1 MIFVVYLLA
10 LIHCLLAFVSFLS
23 FVPIT
28 IKKEDKA
35 YNDEFIKVF
44 PFLSKFSWIFLV
56 VPIIYFLL
64 YFAFCNNDSILED
77 IGNITPLI
85 YILCFSAV
93 IMLVPFILTIKKYK
107 AHKSDTN
114 FKLGFAAYL
123 YIYSVS
129 VLCGITIVHCANYA
143 LDSST
148 GEENI
153 VNITFMED
161 YTTGGTSEKAR
172 HKQKSTTDTHY
183 TTGTKYHYKFT
194 FSPEVKGKSSLEVT
208 KDVYEEA
215 KIGDKLKLYVKNGFF
230 GLPFISSNRI
240 VIKQNTE
247 KK

>member
-10 LIHCLLAFVSFLS
+10 LIHCLLASVSFLS

-56 VPIIYFLL
+56 VPIIYFLF
-64 YFAFCNNDSILED
+64 YFALSNNDSVLED
-77 IGNITPLI
+77 IQNIKPLY
-85 YILCFSAV
+85 YILCFSVV
-93 IMLVPFILTIKKYK
+93 IMIVPFISTIKNYK
-107 AHKSDTN
+107 AHKSDNN
-114 FKLGFAAYL
+114 FKLGFAVYL

-143 LDSST
+143 LDSSA

-153 VNITFMED
+153 VNITFMEE
-161 YTTGGTSEKAR
+161 YTTGGTSEKAL
-172 HKQKSTTDTHY
+172 HKQKSTTDTNY
-183 TTGTKYHYKFT
+183 TTVTKYHYKFT
-194 FSPEVKGKSSLEVT
+194 FSPEVRGKSSLEVS
-208 KDVYEEA
+208 KEVYEQA

-230 GLPFISSNRI
+230 DLPFISSNR
-240 VIKQNTE
+240 VVVKQNPE